1 MPTVEELNKAVVLR
15 MVDIVNAQELD
26 KLDELFDPSFVE
38 HNALGTDAAWCRR
51 GQIRPRARYHEAMPD
66 IHFDI
71 TDVVAEGDKV
81 MARGVITGTHM
92 GDLFGVKA
100 LGKKITWTGIE
111 ICTLKNGK
119 ITERWL
125 NADTLSMLQQMQGTA
140 APTQAEPQKEKPM
153 TTTEEKNKDLYR
165 YFIEEFWNKKRL
177 EVADELFAPDATC
190 PSAPALPP
198 GPMGLNIVGQMIFN
212 AFPDF
217 HMTIE
222 DLIAEGDR
230 ISARFNEEGTHRG
243 AIFAFRPA
251 TSTPS
256 GLRLA
261 SWRSRTAKCKRVGSA
276 TTCSQPDAANRW
288 RPRTG
293 IGLRGNF
300 SLYYEPLLYQ
310 VPIIGP
316 MPLTRASAPP
326 LRMER
331 GQGVRRSNATR
342 GPPDYIV

>member
-38 HNALGTDAAWCRR
+38 HNALGPMPPGVEGVRLTE
-51 GQIRPRARYHEAMPD
+51 GRYHEAMPD

-71 TDVVAEGDKV
+71 TDVLAEGDRV

-140 APTQAEPQKEKPM
+140 VPSQAEPQKEKSM

-177 EVADELFAPDATC
+177 EVADELFASDATC

-198 GPMGLNIVGQMIFN
+198 GPTGLKIVGQMIFN

-222 DLIAEGDR
+222 DLLAEGDR
-230 ISARFNEEGTHRG
+230 VSARFNEEGTHRG
-243 AIFAFRPA
+243 EIFGVSPSYKHAKWSEVGILEVKNGKVQTSWFCADMSTLMQQIGGVPA
-251 TSTPS
+251 P
-256 GLRLA
+256 A
-261 SWRSRTAKCKRVGSA
+261 
-276 TTCSQPDAANRW
+276 
-288 RPRTG
+288 
-293 IGLRGNF
+293 
-300 SLYYEPLLYQ
+300 
-310 VPIIGP
+310 
-316 MPLTRASAPP
+316 
-326 LRMER
+326 
-331 GQGVRRSNATR
+331 
-342 GPPDYIV
+342 